1 MREQLKLN
9 RTKCVSSF
17 FVLECVKNTTIQ
29 RKTYH
34 FDKWTPFATT
44 LGFVIALTEMS
55 YNLTNI

>member
-9 RTKCVSSF
+9 RTKCVFIFLCLGMCQEYNNPTENVS
-17 FVLECVKNTTIQ
+17 
-29 RKTYH
+29 
-34 FDKWTPFATT
+34 FDKWTPFTTT